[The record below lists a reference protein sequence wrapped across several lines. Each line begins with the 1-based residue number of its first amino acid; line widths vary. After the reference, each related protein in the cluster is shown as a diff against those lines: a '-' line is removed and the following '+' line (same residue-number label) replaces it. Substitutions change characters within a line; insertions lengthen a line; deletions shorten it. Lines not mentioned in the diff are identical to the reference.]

1 MHNGVYV
8 SCCQSVTYKPWE
20 VIFHHC
26 LCSVLYMYPFSCTY
40 FSTKIL
46 VPKHKSSGKVFC
58 ASCYSPPFFFFS
70 CFNPTFSELTK
81 TTSKSSGP
89 IIPFLRTISEIQLSK
104 SHLRLLTSNH
114 TTASEKS
121 PWTPF
126 SCFLSN
132 QLCEPLWA
140 TKSAYY
146 LHSPTSCR
154 RAVPLQNLHCFLT
167 MLTVDHHNYSFTR
180 MCNGCREVSICL

>member
-1 MHNGVYV
+1 MR
-8 SCCQSVTYKPWE
+8 SDISPL
-20 VIFHHC
+20 F
-26 LCSVLYMYPFSCTY
+26 
-40 FSTKIL
+40 
-46 VPKHKSSGKVFC
+46 VFC
-58 ASCYSPPFFFFS
+58 FIHVPLFLHLFLYQNPGPQTQVFRKSILRFMLFPTLFFFS

>member
-26 LCSVLYMYPFSCTY
+26 VLFYTCTPFLALISLPKSWSPTTSLQEKY
-40 FSTKIL
+40 FALHVI
-46 VPKHKSSGKVFC
+46 PH
-58 ASCYSPPFFFFS
+58 PFFFFS